1 MLVSKIVGG
10 LMTFVWGGYFGV
22 MGLVRIMIGTKDL
35 LHVILLMG
43 GRADAN
49 HVV

>member
-1 MLVSKIVGG
+1 
-10 LMTFVWGGYFGV
+10 
-22 MGLVRIMIGTKDL
+22 MIGTKDL

-49 HVV
+49 HVVCLLELSCASASAQRDSADYLL